1 MVDND
6 ISDSDDEEEDEN
18 LPTSKSL
25 LQNEL
30 ERVAKILFPNNNH
43 CTVHV
48 FTLAKLNISQ
58 SCEQILK
65 KITNICYS
73 KQKYMAR
80 LWQGYL
86 INHASLLAL
95 CKFLKKRKKKGENLM
110 SADLRILFSF
120 TYFLKKFCLKT

>member
-1 MVDND
+1 MCIKITCIVFNINLPDSKVVDND

-65 KITNICYS
+65 K
-73 KQKYMAR
+73 
-80 LWQGYL
+80 
-86 INHASLLAL
+86 NHQHLL
-95 CKFLKKRKKKGENLM
+95 F
-110 SADLRILFSF
+110 
-120 TYFLKKFCLKT
+120 KTGKVNKTPL